1 MNFQWR
7 IALRF
12 VWIMPKGEKV
22 AIREMRGLASWY
34 LKGLPS
40 SRIFKNEMSQMNTLE
55 DLENILRQFMEVQR

>member
-1 MNFQWR
+1 MCSDILKNG
-7 IALRF
+7 IDT
-12 VWIMPKGEKV
+12 KGEKV

-55 DLENILRQFMEVQR
+55 DLENILRQFMKVQR